1 MKNEKKFQLP
11 EAILVT
17 FSDKDVIATS
27 NDWGDPDYDEGSG
40 DEWEND

>member
-17 FSDKDVIATS
+17 FSDEDIIVTS
-27 NDWGDPDYDEGSG
+27 NGYGDPDYDEGSG
-40 DEWEND
+40 DEWQK

>member
-17 FSDKDVIATS
+17 FFNDDIIVTS
-27 NDWGDPDYDEGSG
+27 GGYGDPDYDEGSG
-40 DEWEND
+40 DEWQK